1 MHRSSNLLATM
12 DPFVI
17 QSALRPYLWM
27 LLGSFSFA
35 WMGILAHE
43 VGEVYDWQVIAII
56 RCAVPLGIVG
66 CLAVTSGVKL
76 VFLRPSVLWMRSL
89 AGSFSLI
96 GTFYALPLL
105 PVADVFT
112 LVNIFPIWIALL
124 SWPLLG

>member
-1 MHRSSNLLATM
+1 MQA
-12 DPFVI
+12 P
-17 QSALRPYLWM
+17 LRPYLWM

-43 VGEVYDWQVIAII
+43 VGQVYDWQVLAII
-56 RCAVPLGIVG
+56 RCSIPVAILGSLSIAG
-66 CLAVTSGVKL
+66 GVKL
-76 VFLRPSVLWMRSL
+76 VFFRPPVLWMRSL
-89 AGSFSLI
+89 AGSLSLI

-124 SWPLLG
+124 SWPLMGESPSGPVWLSIAS